1 MVLHTHQVLI
11 TLHRIDFMAEFK
23 AVTSADDLDQLR
35 RKLKKEDYQP
45 NGDSFLPDMVYNCIR
60 KLSAFA
66 TVWVSKAYVPSEV
79 YSEDD

>member
-1 MVLHTHQVLI
+1 
-11 TLHRIDFMAEFK
+11 MAEFK
-23 AVTSADDLDQLR
+23 AVTSADNLDQLR

-66 TVWVSKAYVPSEV
+66 TVWVSEELSYRGFNVKTTDKTSM
-79 YSEDD
+79 